1 MEFDNLEAFVQNHIN
16 SRETT
21 SVATSDENMR
31 RNRYRDMVPFDSN
44 IVYLDWE
51 SGNPLSKYIN
61 ASWVKTKQFVKIVIF
76 SLFRTCQI
84 HNFHR

>member
-1 MEFDNLEAFVQNHIN
+1 MEFENLEAFVQNHIN

-61 ASWVKTKQFVKIVIF
+61 ASWVKTFKTIY
-76 SLFRTCQI
+76 
-84 HNFHR
+84 